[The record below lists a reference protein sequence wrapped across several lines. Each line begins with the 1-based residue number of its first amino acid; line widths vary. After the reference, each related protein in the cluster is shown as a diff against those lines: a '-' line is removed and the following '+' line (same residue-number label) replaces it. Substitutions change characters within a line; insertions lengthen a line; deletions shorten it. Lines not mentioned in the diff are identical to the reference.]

1 MLCSYPITSLAA
13 DRKSRFEIQHSSVPG
28 SPMIYQPVPLSRDSS
43 YSSAGNSNHSRSNL
57 ITRYPTSEPK
67 DLLTSE
73 NIALL
78 TESSRK
84 IGRFELTSS
93 NDAVTT
99 PRGSVSSN
107 NTVMEHDV
115 MHIQSQIEELLRYNE
130 SQRSLLQDL
139 SLAFQHRKAINI
151 APESR

>member
-1 MLCSYPITSLAA
+1 
-13 DRKSRFEIQHSSVPG
+13 
-28 SPMIYQPVPLSRDSS
+28 
-43 YSSAGNSNHSRSNL
+43 
-57 ITRYPTSEPK
+57 
-67 DLLTSE
+67 
-73 NIALL
+73 
-78 TESSRK
+78 
-84 IGRFELTSS
+84 LTSS

-139 SLAFQHRKAINI
+139 SLAFQHRKATNI
-151 APESR
+151 APEPR